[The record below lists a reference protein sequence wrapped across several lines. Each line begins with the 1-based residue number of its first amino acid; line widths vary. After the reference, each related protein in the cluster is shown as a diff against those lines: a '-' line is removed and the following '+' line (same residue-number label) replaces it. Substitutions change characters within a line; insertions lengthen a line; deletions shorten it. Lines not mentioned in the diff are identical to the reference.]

1 MRPFDVVSGRIA
13 LHRVL
18 QGSRRKD
25 LSVTRK
31 LSSLVDSRSNNTV
44 HNNSTNKFRCST
56 RISPPAHH
64 FRFGVGP
71 CRRPFATTPPPPA
84 RPTPTPPIE
93 PDDDEKKDDR
103 SSKSSDPPI
112 LTWVD
117 SYLPAQWQPYAR
129 LARADKPIGTWL
141 LLWPCFW
148 STAVAAPAGSLPDIK
163 LLALF
168 ASGAFVMRG
177 AGCTINDIWDRDV
190 DARVARTADRPLPSG
205 DVSVPQAVGFLA
217 AQLTTG
223 LAVLLSLPNTWYCF
237 QWGVAS
243 LPLVGIYPAMKRF
256 FPYPQLV
263 LGLTFNWGA
272 WMGWAAVH
280 GSIDYSV
287 IAPLYVSGV
296 TWTLLYD
303 TIYAHQDKE
312 DDAKLGLQSTALTF
326 GSDVQTQKQILH
338 ALAAATWCQWLLV
351 GYQVDAATVHFVGVT
366 AAYSHLV
373 WQVQTADFEDPHNL
387 AARFRSNSAVG
398 ALVFTSLAAGKY
410 FAG

>member
-1 MRPFDVVSGRIA
+1 VYHSNY
-13 LHRVL
+13 LHVL
-18 QGSRRKD
+18 
-25 LSVTRK
+25 
-31 LSSLVDSRSNNTV
+31 
-44 HNNSTNKFRCST
+44 
-56 RISPPAHH
+56 
-64 FRFGVGP
+64 GP
-71 CRRPFATTPPPPA
+71 WRRPFATTPTPPPL
-84 RPTPTPPIE
+84 PPVGQH
-93 PDDDEKKDDR
+93 DDEKDR
-103 SSKSSDPPI
+103 SSKSSSSSANTSAATSDPPI

-117 SYLPAQWQPYAR
+117 TYLPVQWQPYAR

-148 STAVAAPAGSLPDIK
+148 STAVAAPAGSLPDPT

-168 ASGAFVMRG
+168 ATGAFVMRG
-177 AGCTINDIWDRDV
+177 AGCTVNDLWDRDV
-190 DARVARTADRPLPSG
+190 DAQVARTASRPLANG

-243 LPLVGIYPAMKRF
+243 LPLVGLYPAMKRF

-280 GSIDYSV
+280 GNMDYSV
-287 IAPLYVSGV
+287 IVPLYLSGV
-296 TWTLLYD
+296 TWTLVYD
-303 TIYAHQDKE
+303 TIYAHQDKT

-326 GSDVQTQKQILH
+326 GSNEQTQKQILH

-351 GYQVDAATVHFVGVT
+351 GYQMDAATVHFLGVT
-366 AAYSHLV
+366 AAYSHLA
-373 WQVQTADFEDPHNL
+373 WQIQTADFEDPHNL

-398 ALVFTSLAAGKY
+398 ALVFGSLAAGNY